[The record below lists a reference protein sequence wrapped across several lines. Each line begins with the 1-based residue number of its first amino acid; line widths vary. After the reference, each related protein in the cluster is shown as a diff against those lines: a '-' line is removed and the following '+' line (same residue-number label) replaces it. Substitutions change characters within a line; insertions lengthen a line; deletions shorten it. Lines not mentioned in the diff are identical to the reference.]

1 MLLVKSLK
9 GWKMSTDYEIAS
21 SVKMR
26 PIGDIADKMGLDQSD
41 VIPWGRNVAK
51 ISLDARK
58 VGEPKAKM
66 VLVTAMTPTPA
77 GEGKTTLS
85 IGLSEALNQIGKKTI
100 VTLREPSLGPVFGV
114 KGGAAGGGHS
124 QVIPMDSINLHFTGD
139 IHAVTASHNLLSA
152 LLDNEYSRVEQKCL
166 LPKEIIWDRVLDM
179 NDRALRNMVIGL
191 GKEAGMVRESKFD
204 ITASSEIMAILG
216 LSWDTE
222 DLKKRLAEIILAETS
237 DSIPLKA
244 GAINAQGSMSILLK
258 DAIMPNLV
266 QTLEGN
272 PALIHTGPFANIAHG
287 TNSIVATDIARRYA
301 DMVVIE
307 AGFGS
312 DLGAEKFFN
321 LVSRTKGMSP
331 PDAVVIVAT
340 IRALK
345 YHGGAKLK
353 ELGENNPEA
362 VRKGFDNLRGHIENM
377 QSFNRPVIVALNK
390 FSNDSDEE
398 IKAVTE
404 LTEEMGARI
413 FTAEVWAKG
422 GEGAL
427 ELAQA
432 VADAAH
438 SEKGDV
444 NYTYELSDH
453 PVEKIE
459 KIAKKIYGA
468 KNVHIPRKVLKKI
481 DQRMKWGIAEIPV
494 CMAKTQS
501 SFSDNKNLKGRP
513 KNFTLEIT
521 DVKYS
526 AGAGFLVVYTG
537 DIMTMPGLPA
547 KPAAESMDIESDGTI
562 KGLF

>member
-1 MLLVKSLK
+1 
-9 GWKMSTDYEIAS
+9 MSTDYEIAS
-21 SVKMR
+21 SVKMK
-26 PIGDIADKMGLDQSD
+26 PIGDIAEKMGLDQSD
-41 VIPWGRNVAK
+41 IIPWGRNVAK
-51 ISLDARK
+51 VSLDARNK
-58 VGEPKAKM
+58 GEPKAKT

-85 IGLSEALNQIGKKTI
+85 IGLSEALNKIGKKTI

-124 QVIPMDSINLHFTGD
+124 QVIPMDAINLHFTGD
-139 IHAVTASHNLLSA
+139 MHAVTASHNLLSA

-179 NDRALRNMVIGL
+179 NDRSLRNMVIGL

-204 ITASSEIMAILG
+204 ISASSEIMAILG

-222 DLKKRLAEIILAETS
+222 DLKERLSNIILAES
-237 DSIPLKA
+237 SSGVPLKVKD
-244 GAINAQGSMSILLK
+244 INAQGSMSILLK

-321 LVSRTKGMSP
+321 LVSRTKGMTP

-345 YHGGAKLK
+345 YHGGVKIK
-353 ELGENNPEA
+353 ELGESNPEA
-362 VRKGFDNLRGHIENM
+362 VRKGFANLRGHIENM

-390 FSNDSDEE
+390 FAQDSDEE
-398 IKAVTE
+398 IKVVTD
-404 LTEEMGARI
+404 LTEELGAQI
-413 FTAEVWAKG
+413 FTADVWGKG
-422 GEGAL
+422 GQGAL

-432 VADAAH
+432 VSEAAT
-438 SEKGDV
+438 KDNGDV
-444 NYTYELSDH
+444 TFTYELDDH
-453 PVEKIE
+453 PTVKIE
-459 KIAKKIYGA
+459 KIGTKIYGA
-468 KNVHIPRKVLKKI
+468 KSVHIPRKVVKKI
-481 DQRMKWGIAEIPV
+481 EKRMKWGIEKIPV

-501 SFSDNKNLKGRP
+501 SFSDNKKLKGRP
-513 KNFTLEIT
+513 KGFTLEVT
-521 DVKYS
+521 DIKYS

-537 DIMTMPGLPA
+537 DIMTMPGLPK
-547 KPAAESMDIESDGTI
+547 KPAAESMDIDNEGTI
-562 KGLF
+562 TGLF